1 MDEIMKIKKILVANR
16 GEIALRVL
24 KTAKEMGIKVVT
36 VFAEDDKNLPHALF
50 ADESYS
56 LGFGTLQDTYLNK
69 KKLIEVASRAKVDAI
84 HPGYGFLSENAEFS
98 AMVENAG
105 IIFIG
110 PTAESIILMGDK
122 IGSKKALEKLNI
134 PMIPGYHGDNQEVD
148 HLIKEAK
155 KIGFPVLIKA
165 SAGGGGKGMR
175 IVHEEGELHDAIS
188 GAKSEALKAF
198 SNDKVLIEKYVV
210 NPRHIEVQLMSDTH
224 GNHLHFFERECSIQ
238 RRYQKI
244 IEETPAPN
252 LTEDLR
258 LEICNTAVQISSG
271 INYRGAGTVEFI
283 LAPDGKF
290 YFLEMNTRLQ
300 VEHPVTEMVTGHDLV
315 KYQILVAEGEKL
327 PLKQSDI
334 KQNGQA
340 IECRI
345 YAEDPDNNFMP
356 TIGKIDRIGIPT
368 LRDVRLDCGFLDG
381 TEVGVNYDPMLAK
394 LVVWGPTR
402 EIAISKSI
410 HSLDEVLFLG
420 VKTNRDYLK
429 RILSHEKFVKGYTH
443 THFIPDNKEELAP
456 RFFSD
461 EDIANFVATLG
472 FSEGR
477 KTQRASS
484 GEAFLKTPWTEL
496 PGFRN

>member
-1 MDEIMKIKKILVANR
+1 MKIKKILVANR

-36 VFAEDDKNLPHALF
+36 VYAEDDKNLPHALF
-50 ADESYS
+50 SDEAYS
-56 LGFGTLQDTYLNK
+56 LGSGTLQDTYLNK
-69 KKLIEVASRAKVDAI
+69 AKLLEITKKSGADAI
-84 HPGYGFLSENAEFS
+84 HPGYGFLSENEEF
-98 AMVENAG
+98 ARMVEKAG
-105 IIFIG
+105 VIFIG
-110 PTAESIILMGDK
+110 PTPESIVLMGDK
-122 IGSKKALEKLNI
+122 IGSKKALEKIKI
-134 PMIPGYHGDNQEVD
+134 PLTPGYHGDDQSDEN
-148 HLIKEAK
+148 LAKEAK
-155 KIGFPVLIKA
+155 KIGYPVLIKA

-175 IVHEEGELHDAIS
+175 IVHEDSELLEGIR
-188 GAKSEALKAF
+188 GAKSEGLKSF

-238 RRYQKI
+238 RRYQKVV
-244 IEETPAPN
+244 EETPAPN
-252 LTEDLR
+252 MSQELR
-258 LEICNTAVQISSG
+258 LKVCETAVEIARG

-283 LAPDGKF
+283 MSQDGTF
-290 YFLEMNTRLQ
+290 YFMEMNTRLQ

-315 KYQILVAEGEKL
+315 KYQIMVAQGDKI

-334 KQNGQA
+334 KQSGQA

-356 TIGKIDRIGIPT
+356 SIGTINRIGAPT

-394 LVVWGPTR
+394 LVVWGENR
-402 EIAISKSI
+402 KIAISKSI

-429 RILSHEKFVKGYTH
+429 RILAHKDFIAGHTH
-443 THFIPDNKEELAP
+443 THFIPDHKADLMPKKLTDQDMAHL
-456 RFFSD
+456 
-461 EDIANFVATLG
+461 IAAIS
-472 FSEGR
+472 FSES
-477 KTQRASS
+477 KPSS
-484 GEAFLKTPWTEL
+484 QANLESLKTPWTEL
-496 PGFRN
+496 TGFRN

>member
-1 MDEIMKIKKILVANR
+1 MKIKKILVANR

-36 VFAEDDKNLPHALF
+36 VFAEDDKLLPHALF

-56 LGFGTLQDTYLNK
+56 LGTGALSDTYLNK
-69 KKLIEVASRAKVDAI
+69 NKLIDIAKKSGADAI
-84 HPGYGFLSENAEFS
+84 HPGYGFLSENAEF
-98 AMVENAG
+98 ANLVEKSG

-122 IGSKKALEKLNI
+122 IGSKQALEKINI
-134 PMIPGYHGDNQEVD
+134 PMIPGYHGDDQNVD
-148 HLIKEAK
+148 HLAK
-155 KIGFPVLIKA
+155 KAKEIGYPVLIKA

-175 IVHEEGELHDAIS
+175 IVHQDSELIEAIS

-244 IEETPAPN
+244 VEETPAPN
-252 LTEDLR
+252 ITNELR
-258 LEICNTAVQISSG
+258 LKICHTAVQIASG

-283 LAPDGKF
+283 LAPDGKY

-300 VEHPVTEMVTGHDLV
+300 VEHPVTEMVTGSDLV
-315 KYQILVAEGEKL
+315 KCQIMVAQGEKL
-327 PLKQSDI
+327 PMSQAEI
-334 KQNGQA
+334 KQKGQA

-356 TIGKIDRIGIPT
+356 SIGKINRIGVPT

-394 LVVWGPTR
+394 LVVWGEDR

-410 HSLDEVLFLG
+410 KSLDEVLFLG

-429 RILSHEKFVKGYTH
+429 RILGHQDFVKGHTH
-443 THFIPDNKEELAP
+443 THFIPDHKADLEPLK
-456 RFFSD
+456 FSD
-461 EDIANFVATLG
+461 SDYAALIAAVCFAETSQNKQSTMAG
-472 FSEGR
+472 
-477 KTQRASS
+477 A
-484 GEAFLKTPWTEL
+484 LKTPWTEL
-496 PGFRN
+496 TGFRN

>member
-1 MDEIMKIKKILVANR
+1 MKIKKILVANR

-36 VFAEDDKNLPHALF
+36 VYAEDDKNLPHALY

-56 LGFGTLQDTYLNK
+56 LGTGALADTYLNK
-69 KKLIEVASRAKVDAI
+69 AKLIEITKKSGADAI
-84 HPGYGFLSENAEFS
+84 HPGYGFLSENEEF
-98 AMVENAG
+98 ARMVEGAG
-105 IIFIG
+105 ITFIG
-110 PTAESIILMGDK
+110 PTPESIVLMGDK
-122 IGSKKALEKLNI
+122 IGSKKALEKIKVPLT
-134 PMIPGYHGDNQEVD
+134 PGYHGDDQNDDNLV
-148 HLIKEAK
+148 KEAK

-175 IVHEEGELHDAIS
+175 IVHEESELLEGIR
-188 GAKSEALKAF
+188 GAKSEGQKSF
-198 SNDKVLIEKYVV
+198 GSDKVLIEKYVL

-238 RRYQKI
+238 RRYQKV

-252 LTEDLR
+252 MSQELR
-258 LEICNTAVQISSG
+258 LKVCETAVEIARG

-283 LAPDGKF
+283 MAQDGQF
-290 YFLEMNTRLQ
+290 YFMEMNTRLQ

-315 KYQILVAEGEKL
+315 KYQIMVAQGDKL
-327 PLKQSDI
+327 PVKQTEI
-334 KQNGQA
+334 KQKGSS

-356 TIGKIDRIGIPT
+356 SIGKIERIGIPT

-394 LVVWGPTR
+394 LVVWGETR
-402 EIAISKSI
+402 ETAISKTI

-420 VKTNRDYLK
+420 VKTNRDFLK
-429 RILSHEKFVKGYTH
+429 RLLAHKDFVAGNTH
-443 THFIPDNKEELAP
+443 THFIPDHKSELGPAP
-456 RFFSD
+456 MSDTDLANIIGAMSFSGKTK
-461 EDIANFVATLG
+461 VAAG
-472 FSEGR
+472 GVVESN
-477 KTQRASS
+477 
-484 GEAFLKTPWTEL
+484 KTPWTEL
-496 PGFRN
+496 TGFRN

>member
-1 MDEIMKIKKILVANR
+1 MKITKILVANR

-36 VFAEDDKNLPHALF
+36 VYAEDDRNLPHALF
-50 ADESYS
+50 SDESYS
-56 LGFGTLQDTYLNK
+56 LGTGTLHDTYLNK
-69 KKLIEVASRAKVDAI
+69 EKLIDVAKNCKADAI
-84 HPGYGFLSENAEFS
+84 HPGYGFLSENSSFAS
-98 AMVENAG
+98 MVEAAG

-122 IGSKKALEKLNI
+122 IGSKKALEKINI
-134 PMIPGYHGDNQEVD
+134 PMIPGYHGDNQDVSY
-148 HLIKEAK
+148 LALKAKE
-155 KIGFPVLIKA
+155 IGFPVLIKA

-175 IVHEEGELHDAIS
+175 IVHEESELEDAIS

-198 SNDKVLIEKYVV
+198 SNDKVLIERYVI

-224 GNHLHFFERECSIQ
+224 NNHLHFFERECSIQ

-244 IEETPAPN
+244 IEETPAPH
-252 LTEDLR
+252 LSPELR
-258 LEICNTAVQISSG
+258 LQICKTAIEISSG

-283 LAPDGKF
+283 LAPDGNF

-315 KYQILVAEGEKL
+315 KYQIMVAQGDKL
-327 PLKQSDI
+327 PLNQTEI
-334 KQNGQA
+334 KQKGNA

-356 TIGKIDRIGIPT
+356 SIGHIDRIGSPT

-381 TEVGVNYDPMLAK
+381 TDVGVNYDPMLAK
-394 LVVWGPTR
+394 LVVWGETR
-402 EIAISKSI
+402 DIAISKSI
-410 HSLDEVLFLG
+410 HCLDEVLFLG

-429 RILSHEKFVKGYTH
+429 RILAHQSFVAGNTH
-443 THFIPDNKEELAP
+443 THFIPDHKQDLEP
-456 RFFSD
+456 KVFSNQD
-461 EDIANFVATLG
+461 MADLIAAIS
-472 FSEGR
+472 FSSKKRMKIENQG
-477 KTQRASS
+477 A
-484 GEAFLKTPWTEL
+484 LKNPWTEL
-496 PGFRN
+496 TGFRN

>member
-1 MDEIMKIKKILVANR
+1 MKIKKILVANR

-36 VFAEDDKNLPHALF
+36 VFAEDDKHLPHALF

-56 LGFGTLQDTYLNK
+56 LGSGALSETYLNK
-69 KKLIEVASRAKVDAI
+69 AKLIDITKRCGADAI
-84 HPGYGFLSENAEFS
+84 HPGYGFLSENAEFAS
-98 AMVENAG
+98 MVEKAG

-110 PTAESIILMGDK
+110 PTADSIILMGDK
-122 IGSKKALEKLNI
+122 IGSKNALEKINV
-134 PMIPGYHGDNQEVD
+134 PMIPGYHGDDQSDAN
-148 HLIKEAK
+148 LAK
-155 KIGFPVLIKA
+155 KAKEIGFPVLIKA

-175 IVHEEGELHDAIS
+175 IVHQESELVESIS
-188 GAKSEALKAF
+188 GAKSEALKSF

-238 RRYQKI
+238 RRYQKVV
-244 IEETPAPN
+244 EETPAPN
-252 LTEDLR
+252 MTQELR
-258 LEICNTAVQISSG
+258 LKICETAVQISKG
-271 INYRGAGTVEFI
+271 INYRGAGTIEFI
-283 LAPDGKF
+283 LAPDGHY

-300 VEHPVTEMVTGHDLV
+300 VEHPVSEMVTGSDLV
-315 KYQILVAEGEKL
+315 KCQILVAQGDKL
-327 PLKQSDI
+327 PYQQSEI
-334 KQNGQA
+334 KQKGHA

-356 TIGKIDRIGIPT
+356 TIGRIDTIGVPT

-394 LVVWGPTR
+394 LVVWGETR
-402 EIAISKSI
+402 ELSISKTI

-429 RILSHEKFVKGYTH
+429 RILGHSEFIAGKTH
-443 THFIPDNKEELAP
+443 THFIPDHKSDLEPKNLSNDNMAALIAAMS
-456 RFFSD
+456 FSQKKK
-461 EDIANFVATLG
+461 A
-472 FSEGR
+472 FS
-477 KTQRASS
+477 SS
-484 GEAFLKTPWTEL
+484 GVENLTNPWTSL
-496 PGFRN
+496 TGFRN

>member
-1 MDEIMKIKKILVANR
+1 LDEKMKIKKILVANR

-36 VFAEDDKNLPHALF
+36 VYAEDDKNLPHALF

-56 LGFGTLQDTYLNK
+56 LGSGTLADTYLNK
-69 KKLIEVASRAKVDAI
+69 AKLIEITKKSGSDAI
-84 HPGYGFLSENAEFS
+84 HPGYGFLSENEEF
-98 AMVENAG
+98 ARMVEKAG

-110 PTAESIILMGDK
+110 PTPESIVLMGDK
-122 IGSKKALEKLNI
+122 IGSKKALEQINI
-134 PMIPGYHGDNQEVD
+134 PLTPGYHGDDQSDENLV
-148 HLIKEAK
+148 KEAK
-155 KIGFPVLIKA
+155 KIGYPVLIKA

-175 IVHEEGELHDAIS
+175 IVHQDSELLESIQ
-188 GAKSEALKAF
+188 GAKSEGLKSF
-198 SNDKVLIEKYVV
+198 SSDKVLIEKYVV

-238 RRYQKI
+238 RRYQKVV
-244 IEETPAPN
+244 EETPAPN
-252 LTEDLR
+252 MSAELR
-258 LEICNTAVQISSG
+258 LQICETAVEIARG

-283 LAPDGKF
+283 MAQDGHY
-290 YFLEMNTRLQ
+290 YFMEMNTRLQ

-315 KYQILVAEGEKL
+315 KFQIMVAQGDKI
-327 PLKQSDI
+327 PLKQTDI
-334 KQNGQA
+334 KQKGQA

-356 TIGKIDRIGIPT
+356 SIGKIERIGTPT

-394 LVVWGPTR
+394 LVVWGENR
-402 EIAISKSI
+402 EVAISKTI

-429 RILSHEKFVKGYTH
+429 RILAHKEFVAGHTH
-443 THFIPDNKEELAP
+443 THFIPDYKEQLGPVA
-456 RFFSD
+456 FND
-461 EDIANFVATLG
+461 TDLANFIGAMSFSGKAKVAG
-472 FSEGR
+472 GKVESN
-477 KTQRASS
+477 
-484 GEAFLKTPWTEL
+484 KTPWTEL
-496 PGFRN
+496 TGFRN

>member
-1 MDEIMKIKKILVANR
+1 MVANR

-36 VFAEDDKNLPHALF
+36 VYAEDDKNLPHALY

-56 LGFGTLQDTYLNK
+56 LGTGTLQDTYLNK
-69 KKLIEVASRAKVDAI
+69 AKLIEVARKSQSDAI
-84 HPGYGFLSENAEFS
+84 HPGYGFLSENAEFAS
-98 AMVENAG
+98 MVESAG
-105 IIFIG
+105 VIFIG
-110 PTAESIILMGDK
+110 PTSESIILMGDK
-122 IGSKKALEKLNI
+122 IGSKKALEKINI
-134 PMIPGYHGDNQEVD
+134 PMIPGYHGDNQDLSFLVSKA
-148 HLIKEAK
+148 KE
-155 KIGFPVLIKA
+155 IGFPVLIKA

-175 IVHEEGELHDAIS
+175 IVHEENELEEAIR

-198 SNDKVLIEKYVV
+198 SNDKVLIEKYVT

-244 IEETPAPN
+244 VEETPAPN
-252 LTEDLR
+252 LTQELR
-258 LEICNTAVQISSG
+258 LKICETAVQISSG

-315 KYQILVAEGEKL
+315 KYQIMVAQGDKL
-327 PLKQSDI
+327 PLKQEDI
-334 KQNGQA
+334 KQKGQA

-356 TIGKIDRIGIPT
+356 TIGKIDRIGTPT

-394 LVVWGPTR
+394 LVVWAETR

-429 RILSHEKFVKGYTH
+429 RILAHKNFVLGKTH
-443 THFIPDNKEELAP
+443 THFIPDHKEDLLPKVQTDQDLADLIAALSLSTNKRAQ
-456 RFFSD
+456 SSSQD
-461 EDIANFVATLG
+461 TL
-472 FSEGR
+472 
-477 KTQRASS
+477 KN
-484 GEAFLKTPWTEL
+484 PWTEL
-496 PGFRN
+496 VGFRN

>member
-1 MDEIMKIKKILVANR
+1 MKIKKILVANR

-36 VFAEDDKNLPHALF
+36 VYAEDDKNLPHALY

-56 LGFGTLQDTYLNK
+56 LGSGSLADTYLNK
-69 KKLIEVASRAKVDAI
+69 TKLIELTKQCGADAI
-84 HPGYGFLSENAEFS
+84 HPGYGFLSENEEF
-98 AMVENAG
+98 ARMVEKAG

-110 PTAESIILMGDK
+110 PTPESIVLMGDK

-134 PMIPGYHGDNQEVD
+134 PLTPGYHGDDQSDEN
-148 HLIKEAK
+148 LMKEAR

-175 IVHEEGELHDAIS
+175 IVHQESELLESIQ
-188 GAKSEALKAF
+188 GAKSEGLKSF
-198 SNDKVLIEKYVV
+198 SSDKVLIEKYVV

-238 RRYQKI
+238 RRYQKVV
-244 IEETPAPN
+244 EETPAPN
-252 LTEDLR
+252 MSQATR
-258 LEICNTAVQISSG
+258 LKICQTAVEIAKG

-283 LAPDGKF
+283 MAQDGNF
-290 YFLEMNTRLQ
+290 YFMEMNTRLQ
-300 VEHPVTEMVTGHDLV
+300 VEHPVTEMVTGSDLV
-315 KYQILVAEGEKL
+315 KCQIMVAQGDKL
-327 PLKQSDI
+327 PMKQEDI
-334 KQNGQA
+334 KQKGHA

-356 TIGKIDRIGIPT
+356 SIGKIDTIGVPT

-394 LVVWGPTR
+394 LVVWGENR
-402 EIAISKSI
+402 DLAISKSI
-410 HSLDEVLFLG
+410 QSLDEVLFLG

-429 RILSHEKFVKGYTH
+429 RILKHKDFVAGNTH
-443 THFIPDNKEELAP
+443 THFIPDHKTELEPGDLTNDDVASLIAALSFSQNKK
-456 RFFSD
+456 
-461 EDIANFVATLG
+461 I
-472 FSEGR
+472 
-477 KTQRASS
+477 
-484 GEAFLKTPWTEL
+484 LKTSSESLSNPWTSL
-496 PGFRN
+496 SGFRN

>member
-24 KTAKEMGIKVVT
+24 KTAKEMGIGVVT
-36 VFAEDDKNLPHALF
+36 VYAEDDKNLPHALYS
-50 ADESYS
+50 DEAFS
-56 LGFGTLQDTYLNK
+56 LGSGALSETYLNK
-69 KKLIEVASRAKVDAI
+69 VKLIDIAKKCGADAI
-84 HPGYGFLSENAEFS
+84 HPGYGFLSENAEFCS
-98 AMVENAG
+98 MVEKAG
-105 IIFIG
+105 IVFIG
-110 PTAESIILMGDK
+110 PTADSITLMGDK
-122 IGSKKALEKLNI
+122 IGSKKALEKINI
-134 PMIPGYHGDNQEVD
+134 PMIPGYHGDDQEVGV
-148 HLIKEAK
+148 LAK
-155 KIGFPVLIKA
+155 KAKEIGFPVLIKA

-175 IVHEEGELHDAIS
+175 IVHQDSELVDAIS

-238 RRYQKI
+238 RRYQKVV
-244 IEETPAPN
+244 EETPAPDLGN
-252 LTEDLR
+252 DLR
-258 LEICNTAVQISSG
+258 LKICETAVNIARG

-283 LAPDGKF
+283 LAPDGNY

-315 KYQILVAEGEKL
+315 KYQIMVAQGDKI

-334 KQNGQA
+334 TQKGQA

-356 TIGKIDRIGIPT
+356 SIGKIDRIGTPT

-394 LVVWGPTR
+394 LVVWGENR
-402 EIAISKSI
+402 DIAISKSI

-420 VKTNRDYLK
+420 VKTNRDFLK
-429 RILSHEKFVKGYTH
+429 RILSHKDFMAGKTH
-443 THFIPDNKEELAP
+443 THFIPDNSKALEARTYNDQDYADL
-456 RFFSD
+456 
-461 EDIANFVATLG
+461 IAAMSFGDKKKNTFGTTGVLIN
-472 FSEGR
+472 
-477 KTQRASS
+477 
-484 GEAFLKTPWTEL
+484 PWTEL
-496 PGFRN
+496 SGFRN